1 MLEIKTRL
9 IKEIIIIII
18 MIIII
23 IIVTLFVNF
32 FFFFFLGGGGGGI
45 KIAKNFTMEEM
56 IIGKFYFMKIGG

>member
-18 MIIII
+18 III
-23 IIVTLFVNF
+23 IIVTLFVSTF
-32 FFFFFLGGGGGGI
+32 FWGGGGGI

>member
-18 MIIII
+18 
-23 IIVTLFVNF
+23 IIVTLFVSTF
-32 FFFFFLGGGGGGI
+32 FWGGGGGGI